1 METNFD
7 EDAARRK
14 RWAQR
19 KIEMRQR
26 KRRQELFRKL
36 AVPGLAVSAVLII
49 AIVIAV
55 KSGQK
60 ETVSNKEADTV
71 KTQETVIGDGS
82 VEDGSAQKTDIN
94 AVKTAAE
101 AEADSSGN
109 EPEEFAA
116 LKQTGAYLDQ
126 IAALEQANEML
137 EKEAE
142 DTAADGTAVY
152 HFNTT
157 EDTISLGENVV
168 SSNAIFVDLASQT
181 VLARKDETSRIV
193 PASMTKVLTLL
204 VAVEHID
211 DLDDTFVMTR
221 EILDYCYIND
231 CVVVG
236 FEEEESVTVKD
247 MLYGMVLHSGA
258 DAAIGLAE
266 FIAGSQEE
274 FMKLMNAK
282 LEELGLSDSAHFTNC
297 TGIYEEGHYCSAYD
311 MAVIMAAAVKNKTCR
326 EVLSAHT
333 YTTAV
338 TAQHPEGITISNWFL
353 RRIEDKDTGGEVICA
368 KTGYVL
374 QSGNCAVSFGMD
386 KKGREYICVTVN
398 AYNKWKCTEDHVR
411 LYKQFSQ
418 KV

>member
-1 METNFD
+1 
-7 EDAARRK
+7 
-14 RWAQR
+14 
-19 KIEMRQR
+19 
-26 KRRQELFRKL
+26 
-36 AVPGLAVSAVLII
+36 
-49 AIVIAV
+49 
-55 KSGQK
+55 
-60 ETVSNKEADTV
+60 
-71 KTQETVIGDGS
+71 
-82 VEDGSAQKTDIN
+82 
-94 AVKTAAE
+94 
-101 AEADSSGN
+101 
-109 EPEEFAA
+109 
-116 LKQTGAYLDQ
+116 
-126 IAALEQANEML
+126 ML

-311 MAVIMAAAVKNKTCR
+311 MAVIMAAAVKRSEK
-326 EVLSAHT
+326 
-333 YTTAV
+333 
-338 TAQHPEGITISNWFL
+338 
-353 RRIEDKDTGGEVICA
+353 RRVGKEC
-368 KTGYVL
+368 
-374 QSGNCAVSFGMD
+374 
-386 KKGREYICVTVN
+386 
-398 AYNKWKCTEDHVR
+398 
-411 LYKQFSQ
+411 
-418 KV
+418 

>member
-94 AVKTAAE
+94 DVKTAAE

-236 FEEEESVTVKD
+236 FEEEESVTVKHI
-247 MLYGMVLHSGA
+247 LYRDRKSV
-258 DAAIGLAE
+258 
-266 FIAGSQEE
+266 
-274 FMKLMNAK
+274 
-282 LEELGLSDSAHFTNC
+282 
-297 TGIYEEGHYCSAYD
+297 
-311 MAVIMAAAVKNKTCR
+311 V
-326 EVLSAHT
+326 
-333 YTTAV
+333 
-338 TAQHPEGITISNWFL
+338 
-353 RRIEDKDTGGEVICA
+353 
-368 KTGYVL
+368 
-374 QSGNCAVSFGMD
+374 
-386 KKGREYICVTVN
+386 
-398 AYNKWKCTEDHVR
+398 
-411 LYKQFSQ
+411 
-418 KV
+418 

>member
-94 AVKTAAE
+94 DVKTAAE

-157 EDTISLGENVV
+157 EDTISLCENVV

-282 LEELGLSDSAHFTNC
+282 LEELGLSDSAH
-297 TGIYEEGHYCSAYD
+297 
-311 MAVIMAAAVKNKTCR
+311 
-326 EVLSAHT
+326 
-333 YTTAV
+333 
-338 TAQHPEGITISNWFL
+338 L
-353 RRIEDKDTGGEVICA
+353 RIARG
-368 KTGYVL
+368 
-374 QSGNCAVSFGMD
+374 SM
-386 KKGREYICVTVN
+386 KKGII
-398 AYNKWKCTEDHVR
+398 VR
-411 LYKQFSQ
+411 HMIWQ
-418 KV
+418 

>member
-94 AVKTAAE
+94 DVKTAAE

-274 FMKLMNAK
+274 FMKLMAYRT
-282 LEELGLSDSAHFTNC
+282 AH
-297 TGIYEEGHYCSAYD
+297 I
-311 MAVIMAAAVKNKTCR
+311 
-326 EVLSAHT
+326 
-333 YTTAV
+333 
-338 TAQHPEGITISNWFL
+338 L
-353 RRIEDKDTGGEVICA
+353 RIARG
-368 KTGYVL
+368 
-374 QSGNCAVSFGMD
+374 SM
-386 KKGREYICVTVN
+386 KKGII
-398 AYNKWKCTEDHVR
+398 VR
-411 LYKQFSQ
+411 HMIWQ
-418 KV
+418 